1 MCGINGILYYD
12 RCRRAERGL
21 IEAMNQALIH
31 RGPDDGDCHL
41 DGHVGLGHR
50 RLSII
55 DISLGHQPMSNADG
69 TVWITF
75 NGEIYNYA
83 ELRGELIA
91 KGHTFKTASDTEVIV
106 HLYEEA
112 GEDCVLKLRG

>member
-12 RCRRAERGL
+12 RARRAERGL
-21 IEAMNQALIH
+21 IEAMNRALVH

-41 DGHVGLGHR
+41 DRHVGLGHR

-55 DISLGHQPMSNADG
+55 DVSLGHQPLCNEDG
-69 TVWITF
+69 TLWITF

-83 ELRGELIA
+83 ALRSELIE
-91 KGHTFKTASDTEVIV
+91 KGHHFKTASDTEVIV
-106 HLYEEA
+106 HLYEDA
-112 GEDCVLKLRG
+112 